1 MAPSLVCVTLLSHM
15 VVTVESSLGSLLH
28 NSLLRALLVLWRS
41 ASSFLRA
48 DSLFPACVHYKFLSP
63 IIAQLPRALSMPS
76 LELCPCRVVVRRHVV
91 RHQASLSFMLCLAS
105 DVFD

>member
-76 LELCPCRVVVRRHVV
+76 LELCPCMPRRHFV
-91 RHQASLSFMLCLAS
+91 RHQASLSFLLCLAS